1 MSSEYVSRG
10 KRRRRMRLWPRTM
23 RMRRVASV
31 LSLVLV
37 IFLGSIVW
45 SIADTMRAPGND
57 PASARIAEW
66 GRDHGLGFLVTQ
78 LEAWQY
84 SLNPPKSGGAPDAS
98 LLKAK
103 GLNARI
109 GLQAPVPTPVT
120 PSLAGE
126 GHYKVLQSVNKDA
139 ILQLAYVR
147 PDAVHT
153 SYLSAVV
160 WMSGKH
166 TKLVLHPGTTD
177 PGHLSRWPEPPML
190 STNSASGVLAAFN
203 SGFKLTD
210 SHGGYWDHGRGSHPL
225 VPGAASL
232 VIYKDGHTNIGTW
245 GTDVKMT
252 SNVVSVR
259 QNLKLLVDQGTIS
272 PTIDTAV
279 RSNWG
284 ATLGGTFYVWRSG
297 IGITAKGDLIYV
309 TGDTL
314 SAKSLAQI
322 LLNAGAVRAMQLDI
336 NKLWPSYYWYTP
348 DAKGQLVSHKVLDFA
363 RPADRYFTQNSRD
376 FFAVLPR

>member
-1 MSSEYVSRG
+1 
-10 KRRRRMRLWPRTM
+10 M

-31 LSLVLV
+31 LSLVVL
-37 IFLGSIVW
+37 IWFGTMGW
-45 SIADTMRAPGND
+45 SIRDSLNAPGND
-57 PASARIAEW
+57 PTSARLAEW

-84 SLNPPKSGGAPDAS
+84 SLNPPKSGGAPDAAM
-98 LLKAK
+98 LRAQAVDL
-103 GLNARI
+103 RI
-109 GLQAPVPTPVT
+109 GVQPPVT
-120 PSLAGE
+120 ALVKPALKGE
-126 GHYKVLQSVNKDA
+126 GEYKVLQTVGKNA
-139 ILQLAYVR
+139 VVQVAYVR

-177 PGHLSRWPEPPML
+177 PGHLNRWGQKPIL
-190 STNSASGVLAAFN
+190 STSASSGVLAAFN
-203 SGFKLTD
+203 SGFKLSD

-225 VPGAASL
+225 LPGAASL
-232 VIYKDGHTNIGTW
+232 VIYKDGHTDIGSW
-245 GTDVKMT
+245 GTDVTMT
-252 SNVVSVR
+252 PQVVSVR
-259 QNLKLLVDQGTIS
+259 QNLNLLVDKGQIA
-272 PTIDTAV
+272 PNIDTAI

-297 IGITAKGDLIYV
+297 IGITAKGDLVYV

-314 SAKSLAQI
+314 SAKSLARI
-322 LLNAGAVRAMQLDI
+322 LVNAGAVRAMQLDI

-348 DAKGQLVSHKVLDFA
+348 NAQGTLVSHKILDFA
-363 RPADRYFTQNSRD
+363 RPANRYFTQNSRD